1 METSS
6 SIPDDVVLRVATS
19 KTHIPLLVELCW
31 IPAFLTIAIFL
42 QIPYPGPARV
52 ALGLG
57 VFTTIWSYALTHWV
71 AQPSFLFSP
80 MFGFAVTVRW
90 VYMVVFDTAEVSFM
104 RVTEQG
110 QGKEESPLEFGL
122 WKKLKWSAD
131 LWFSWRGVGWNWEVS
146 NLPRPA
152 TQIASR
158 G

>member
-1 METSS
+1 MEPPSH
-6 SIPDDVVLRVATS
+6 ILDHFAMPAATS
-19 KTHIPLLVELCW
+19 KTPIPLLVELLW
-31 IPAFLTIAIFL
+31 IPGFLAIAIFL
-42 QIPYPGPARV
+42 QIPQPGPARV

-57 VFTTIWSYALTHWV
+57 IFTTVWSYALTHWV

-90 VYMVVFDTAEVSFM
+90 VYMVVLDTAEVGFFRGASSD
-104 RVTEQG
+104 
-110 QGKEESPLEFGL
+110 KEESPLKLGL

-146 NLPRPA
+146 NIPRPVG
-152 TQIASR
+152 QIASR